1 MDAVAVWCGVLLW
14 RGGGGGAQSQEVE
27 EGVTHAPVGFEYEWG
42 DGVRVVFVAFVVF
55 G

>member
-1 MDAVAVWCGVLLW
+1 MVVRGGLLLWCGE
-14 RGGGGGAQSQEVE
+14 GGGEQSQEVE
-27 EGVTHAPVGFEYEWG
+27 EGVAHAPVGFENDWG